1 MSECELTGKKTMS
14 GNNVSHSERKTR
26 RKFRVNIQNKTF
38 LSHAL
43 KINLSLKVCANAIKT
58 VDKKGGIDSY
68 LLQTSSQLLSV
79 KANAFKSQIKKQTA
93 L

>member
-26 RKFRVNIQNKTF
+26 RKFKVNIQKKCF
-38 LSHAL
+38 ASDAL
-43 KINLSLKVCANAIKT
+43 KINLTFKVSANAIKT

-68 LLQTSSQLLSV
+68 LLNTSDLSLSV
-79 KANAFKSQIKKQTA
+79 KAKAIQSQIKKHIS

>member
-14 GNNVSHSERKTR
+14 GNNVSHSERKTK
-26 RKFRVNIQNKTF
+26 RKFKVNTQKKCFT
-38 LSHAL
+38 SDSL
-43 KINLSLKVCANAIKT
+43 KINLTFNVSTNAIKT

-68 LLQTSSQLLSV
+68 LLNTSSMLLST
-79 KANAFKSQIKKQTA
+79 KAKAIQSQIKKHTS